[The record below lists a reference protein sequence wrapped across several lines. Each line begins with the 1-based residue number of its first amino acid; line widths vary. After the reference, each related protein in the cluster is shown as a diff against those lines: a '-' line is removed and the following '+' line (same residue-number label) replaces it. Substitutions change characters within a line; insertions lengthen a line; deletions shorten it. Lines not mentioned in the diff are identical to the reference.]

1 MKRAT
6 IYAQIKDQLTK
17 VNQDVRDVKEFYVSY
32 KNNIGE
38 TKIIQDQY
46 ITDEYLL
53 MFTAQ
58 ETKIIF
64 KTDKYNFTKEYN
76 STFVV
81 EKL

>member
-17 VNQDVRDVKEFYVSY
+17 VNQNVRDVKEFYVSY

-58 ETKIIF
+58 ESKITF

>member
-6 IYAQIKDQLTK
+6 IYAQIKEELRK
-17 VNQDVRDVKEFYVSY
+17 VNQDVRDVKEYYVSY

-46 ITDEYLL
+46 ITDEYAL

-58 ETKIIF
+58 ESKITF
-64 KTDKYNFTKEYN
+64 KTDKYSFTKEYN
-76 STFVV
+76 STFVI